1 MSCTLLRL
9 ATILAAALAACGG
22 SEEAATIQLPVTTTA
37 GPPPAFT
44 TDLGYTITLTSV
56 RAAIADVQ
64 FTIEGEQHAAARIAP
79 PHPGHSAGSEVTG
92 ELPSRFILRWDAA
105 APTTLGLA
113 TLIVG
118 DYQGANFGFRAAD
131 QSDGLA
137 ADDPL
142 VGHALHVTGTVERD
156 GATTAFDA
164 VLDVE
169 VDTAMIGAP
178 FAAVITETAT
188 APLAIA
194 FSPTDPTEGDT
205 AFDGLDFATLP
216 VTAGFLQ
223 HASFA
228 DYDGDGSDNQ
238 TEWIMGS
245 NPAASVPRGAAGGP
259 SFLSLTG
266 VGGAFQAGVVSRYP
280 GRTYVLQFNDTP
292 GTDSW
297 SDVPGLTALHGE
309 GADTWSLS
317 GPAAPARL
325 YRLGV
330 TKD

>member
-1 MSCTLLRL
+1 
-9 ATILAAALAACGG
+9 
-22 SEEAATIQLPVTTTA
+22 
-37 GPPPAFT
+37 
-44 TDLGYTITLTSV
+44 LTSV

-79 PHPGHSAGSEVTG
+79 PHPGHSAGGEVTG
-92 ELPSRFILRWDAA
+92 ELPGRFILRWDAA

-156 GATTAFDA
+156 GATTGFDA

-205 AFDGLDFATLP
+205 AFDGPRLRDP
-216 VTAGFLQ
+216 AG
-223 HASFA
+223 HRRRPH
-228 DYDGDGSDNQ
+228 
-238 TEWIMGS
+238 
-245 NPAASVPRGAAGGP
+245 PAARLRRA
-259 SFLSLTG
+259 
-266 VGGAFQAGVVSRYP
+266 QR
-280 GRTYVLQFNDTP
+280 
-292 GTDSW
+292 
-297 SDVPGLTALHGE
+297 
-309 GADTWSLS
+309 
-317 GPAAPARL
+317 AAPHHHHPRSLQRRGCPALTVRL
-325 YRLGV
+325 RRSHDSPHQLLRSRLRSSPPV
-330 TKD
+330 PWP